1 MSKINNIAVKICFL
15 GAAYHGFQRQQN
27 ALTIQ
32 EIIENAL
39 FKILGETT
47 VIYGCSRTDAGV
59 SANEYVFNFKT
70 ENPIT
75 PYKLKGALNHFLPND
90 IAVLDCIYVDDN
102 FHARYSTSEKEY
114 VYKLVNTRQKN
125 PFTFER
131 AFSYG
136 ITQLDVEKLNSA
148 AQSFLGKH
156 DFSAFCS
163 MHDGAKSHTRCVTH
177 ASVVRSGEEVVFKFR
192 ADGFLYNMVR
202 IMVGT
207 LIFVNEGKIKEN
219 EIADIIES
227 RDRKRAGFTAEP
239 CGLYLN
245 RVIYEKEIFKNENNG
260 GDEHGGNSRN

>member
-1 MSKINNIAVKICFL
+1 MQNIAVKICFL

-32 EIIENAL
+32 QIIENAL
-39 FKILGETT
+39 FKILGE
-47 VIYGCSRTDAGV
+47 VPIVYGCSRTDAGV

-90 IAVLDCIYVDDN
+90 IAVLDCVQAPED

-114 VYKLVNTRQKN
+114 VYRLVNTRQKN
-125 PFTFER
+125 PFTFGR

-136 ITQLDVEKLNSA
+136 ITHLDADMLNAA
-148 AQSFLGKH
+148 AQSFLGRH

-163 MHDGAKSHTRCVTH
+163 MHDGAKSHVRCITH
-177 ASVVRSGEEVVFKFR
+177 ASVVRSSYEVIFTFR

-207 LIFVNEGKIKEN
+207 LIFVNEGKIKKN

-245 RVIYEKEIFKNENNG
+245 RVIYKNDPFEVSETG
-260 GDEHGGNSRN
+260 GDELGGNS

>member
-1 MSKINNIAVKICFL
+1 MDKTNNIAVKICFL

-70 ENPIT
+70 KNPIT

-90 IAVLDCIYVDDN
+90 IAVLDCVQAPDD

-114 VYKLVNTRQKN
+114 IYKLVNSRQKN

-131 AFSYG
+131 AFNYG
-136 ITQLDVEKLNSA
+136 ITQLDAEMLNRA
-148 AQSFLGKH
+148 AKAFLGEH

-163 MHDGAKSHTRCVTH
+163 VNDGAKSHTRHITH
-177 ASVVRSGEEVVFKFR
+177 ASVQREGDEVVFTFR

-207 LIFVNEGKIKEN
+207 LIFVNEGKIKE
-219 EIADIIES
+219 ADIPLIIES
-227 RDRKRAGFTAEP
+227 RNRKKAGFTAEP

-245 RVIYEKEIFKNENNG
+245 RVIYKNDPFENKEIG
-260 GDEHGGNSRN
+260 GEKLG